1 MDSCMWAKI
10 NKTDFATTKQ
20 ICQSRRYSIHK
31 ATFNKPEAWEHTKV
45 REHCNRRWRN
55 GGKREVK
62 KRVTKGGRSSSGPP
76 FHVGLLLAAPRKGG
90 GAKTPP
96 FLGQRT
102 NSDVLSSVDPCF
114 FFFFDRL
121 CPSRSLTKKKKI
133 GNRESGIESYF

>member
-45 REHCNRRWRN
+45 REDCNRRRKN
-55 GGKREVK
+55 GGRREVK

-102 NSDVLSSVDPCF
+102 NADVLSRVDPCF
-114 FFFFDRL
+114 FFLTAYARVDR
-121 CPSRSLTKKKKI
+121 SQRKKKSVI
-133 GNRESGIESYF
+133 GNRALKI